1 MSIIKALFRNWDG
14 RLFTG
19 WNVMQSISWKV
30 NGTIESKKKKKG
42 WRRAAEQREMI
53 NSLQQSFTNQID
65 VFCSEGGNTKM
76 DEILAIQ
83 LNIQN
88 EETVRETD
96 V

>member
-1 MSIIKALFRNWDG
+1 
-14 RLFTG
+14 
-19 WNVMQSISWKV
+19 
-30 NGTIESKKKKKG
+30 
-42 WRRAAEQREMI
+42 MI
-53 NSLQQSFTNQID
+53 HSLQQSFTNQID

>member
-1 MSIIKALFRNWDG
+1 MGTSCRAERIYLF
-14 RLFTG
+14 F
-19 WNVMQSISWKV
+19 
-30 NGTIESKKKKKG
+30 
-42 WRRAAEQREMI
+42 AH
-53 NSLQQSFTNQID
+53 TNQID

-88 EETVRETD
+88 EETMRETD